1 MSPQLLT
8 GLSAISSCSFNLG
21 FDHLTVYLTTLFSSV
36 FFSVTFFKLG
46 RYIVSAEI
54 LVMQKN
60 IQKKEICP
68 SSSHLKIT
76 ILGIFFLTFLCCWCH
91 RINPSGIFFSL
102 IFLFLLLFHCLLL
115 FARTVTKTPRD
126 IDVTQEYYVALCAI
140 LLHRIRERWLD

>member
-8 GLSAISSCSFNLG
+8 GPSAISSCSFNLG

-76 ILGIFFLTFLCCWCH
+76 ILGIYFLTFLCCWCR
-91 RINPSGIFFSL
+91 RINPSGIFFL

-115 FARTVTKTPRD
+115 FARTVTKTLRD
-126 IDVTQEYYVALCAI
+126 IEVTQESNVALCAI
-140 LLHRIRERWLD
+140 LLHRIREGWLD

>member
-91 RINPSGIFFSL
+91 RINPSGIFFFSHFSIPAFISL
-102 IFLFLLLFHCLLL
+102 FTLIC
-115 FARTVTKTPRD
+115 
-126 IDVTQEYYVALCAI
+126 
-140 LLHRIRERWLD
+140 